1 MWLKRAHELIY
12 ISLFF
17 QCSYRTSLLEIGY
30 DNIERV
36 RLQCSYWRWTT
47 TTYDWIPARH
57 IIVSRRIGIFGLLF
71 LEGSD
76 SASCKWCVTLCGTIL
91 SRVCIV
97 IVSQILSGM
106 YYIIFR
112 WYSLIRRT
120 LFNLTMKFILFIFLL
135 RIVMSW
141 SQSRMISL
149 LSSRCLLINSVS
161 FLFGWGTCP
170 SVFFY
175 GSLFINLLTSVLVR
189 FSSCHGRLLI
199 NSLWGTIIF
208 HFL

>member
-76 SASCKWCVTLCGTIL
+76 NASCKWCVTLCGTIL

-97 IVSQILSGM
+97 IVQYQKST
-106 YYIIFR
+106 YYYYYWPITIINYCSTF
-112 WYSLIRRT
+112 
-120 LFNLTMKFILFIFLL
+120 FLL
-135 RIVMSW
+135 LPP
-141 SQSRMISL
+141 L
-149 LSSRCLLINSVS
+149 LQQ
-161 FLFGWGTCP
+161 
-170 SVFFY
+170 
-175 GSLFINLLTSVLVR
+175 LTWQQ
-189 FSSCHGRLLI
+189 F
-199 NSLWGTIIF
+199 T
-208 HFL
+208 